1 MVVLVVLV
9 VVVGEE
15 DQMEVITV
23 GFLAF
28 LLQEPNLNIEQ
39 CFT

>member
-15 DQMEVITV
+15 GQMEVITV

-28 LLQEPNLNIEQ
+28 LLQESNLIIEQ